1 MPGQMRLSRLAWFV
15 GLIRTSDE
23 TGAPTDLRS
32 TLGRRIFSL
41 PTLLS
46 LGVAGAFIFFV
57 ASGIDLDWSETLSN
71 VGDMKALPYV
81 VALALYYLSFLFRGY
96 RWKVLARSAASKAD
110 PEGTTIRLPSVLR
123 FSQLIIM
130 GWFVNT
136 IAWLRLGDAYRAW
149 AFSDD
154 SKGGF
159 SWGLGTLLAERALDM
174 ATVALLLVIA
184 ILAATA
190 TTDATALRYLLIAAA
205 GMAIGLVGLLLAM
218 RLFGMRLAALLPSTL
233 QRIYRG
239 VHQGTLGSIELR
251 QLPLLTVLSAIGW
264 GLEAGR
270 LYFVVQALDLSIGLP
285 LVLVVALGSALL
297 STVPTPGGIGAVEW
311 GLTGLLVLSLELSDA
326 VSVALVDRTITY
338 VSVIVIGGVVFLL
351 WQASQAR
358 RRRAMALEHVA
369 LGSVEDSQGP

>member
-1 MPGQMRLSRLAWFV
+1 MPGQMRLSRLARFV
-15 GLIRTSDE
+15 GLLRTPDE
-23 TGAPTDLRS
+23 NGAPTDLRS
-32 TLGRRIFSL
+32 TLGQRIFSL

-46 LGVAGAFIFFV
+46 LGVAGAFIFFI
-57 ASGIDLDWSETLSN
+57 ARGIDLDWTETLSN

-96 RWKVLARSAASKAD
+96 RWRVLARSAAAKTD

-154 SKGGF
+154 SRGGF

-190 TTDATALRYLLIAAA
+190 TTDATALLYLLIAAA
-205 GMAIGLVGLLLAM
+205 GMATGLVGLLLAM
-218 RLFGMRLAALLPSTL
+218 RLVGMRLAALLPSTL

-251 QLPLLTVLSAIGW
+251 QLPLLTLLSVIGW

-270 LYFVVQALDLSIGLP
+270 LYFVVEALDLTLSLP
-285 LVLVVALGSALL
+285 MIMIVALGHALL
-297 STVPTPGGIGAVEW
+297 STVPTPGGIGAVET
-311 GLTGLLVLSLELSDA
+311 GMTGLLVLSMPKSDA
-326 VSVALVDRTITY
+326 ASVAVLDRSITLL
-338 VSVIVIGGVVFLL
+338 SVIVFGGTIFLL
-351 WQASQAR
+351 NGIVKGR
-358 RRRAMALEHVA
+358 
-369 LGSVEDSQGP
+369 QGRKRPTV

>member
-1 MPGQMRLSRLAWFV
+1 MRWLMRLPRLARFV
-15 GLIRTSDE
+15 GLLRTSDD

-46 LGVAGAFIFFV
+46 LGVAGAFIFFI
-57 ASGIDLDWSETLSN
+57 ANGIDLDWSETLAN
-71 VGDMKALPYV
+71 VRDMEAWPYII
-81 VALALYYLSFLFRGY
+81 ALALYYLSFVFRGY
-96 RWKVLARSAASKAD
+96 RWKILARSAAKKTD
-110 PEGTTIRLPSVLR
+110 PEGTTIRLPSILR

-174 ATVALLLVIA
+174 ATVAVLIVIA

-190 TTDATALRYLLIAAA
+190 TTDNAALQYLLIAAA
-205 GMAIGLVGLLLAM
+205 AMATGLVGLLAAM
-218 RLFGMRLAALLPSTL
+218 RLFGMRLAALLPGTL

-239 VHQGTLGSIELR
+239 IHQGTLGSIELR
-251 QLPLLTVLSAIGW
+251 QLPLLTLLSVIGW
-264 GLEAGR
+264 GLEAAR
-270 LYFVVQALDLSIGLP
+270 LYFVIDALGLTLSLP
-285 LVLVVALGSALL
+285 MVMIVALGHALL
-297 STVPTPGGIGAVEW
+297 STVPTPGGIGAVET
-311 GLTGLLVLSLELSDA
+311 GMTGLLVLSMPKSDA
-326 VSVALVDRTITY
+326 ASVAVLDRSITLL
-338 VSVIVIGGVVFLL
+338 SVMVFGGVIFLFNGIM
-351 WQASQAR
+351 QGRRAR
-358 RRRAMALEHVA
+358 RRATL
-369 LGSVEDSQGP
+369 